1 MRDLNTSEKR
11 ERMTGTSEERFP
23 SLLSHPLSLIFNS
36 NIPPNAIAGEVRMA
50 GYRPRSILPAQ
61 VANQNLGFSLYCPL
75 AVLENSYDRSHYL
88 VVNIYRNSAEKCR
101 VISIIIITIIIIIII
116 IYRIAKKQTGKQSL
130 KNLNKIIGEGGIV
143 SHPRV

>member
-1 MRDLNTSEKR
+1 MRDLKTSEKR
-11 ERMTGTSEERFP
+11 ERRMTGTSEERFP

-75 AVLENSYDRSHYL
+75 TVLENGYDRSHYL

-101 VISIIIITIIIIIII
+101 VISNNNNNNNHHHHHHHHLSHSKETN
-116 IYRIAKKQTGKQSL
+116 RETELKKS
-130 KNLNKIIGEGGIV
+130 
-143 SHPRV
+143 